1 MRVFRTPDRPLN
13 ECPQYLPA
21 TVADKGPV
29 IFVVGLK
36 HTIVT
41 PTFNENYRKKRVKY
55 QCSRSWPA
63 SGPSDPI
70 PMVCSI
76 KVMDITDR
84 LLKYFNRK
92 KSESTDKN
100 HTRYRNDICN
110 HWDLD
115 YLSMEEIDRRLQSG
129 NLETTIA
136 RKKKDN

>member
-1 MRVFRTPDRPLN
+1 
-13 ECPQYLPA
+13 
-21 TVADKGPV
+21 
-29 IFVVGLK
+29 
-36 HTIVT
+36 
-41 PTFNENYRKKRVKY
+41 
-55 QCSRSWPA
+55 
-63 SGPSDPI
+63 
-70 PMVCSI
+70 
-76 KVMDITDR
+76 MDITDR